1 MKQTERTSNDNP
13 VYKAF
18 ASGDNDLALA
28 RNVVEYLEKRFT
40 SIEIKIEDD
49 YLADKIAQEVMKNNN
64 ELYKKFSD
72 EMRVQNE
79 KFSDEMRVQNEKF
92 SDEIR
97 EHSEKFND
105 AMREQNAKFNDTIRS
120 QNAKFNDE
128 MRAQNKEF
136 NDEIREQSEKFN
148 DTIRI
153 QGEKF
158 NAAMLAQNEKFY
170 SKLQMHTYWTVGT
183 ILVAAGIIIALL
195 QL

>member
-1 MKQTERTSNDNP
+1 MKEAERTSNAQHDHP

-18 ASGDNDLALA
+18 ASGDNDRALA
-28 RNVVEYLEKRFT
+28 GNVVEYLEKRFT
-40 SIEIKIEDD
+40 SIEVKIEDD
-49 YLADKIAQEVMKNNN
+49 YLAERIAQEVMKNNN
-64 ELYKKFSD
+64 ELYK
-72 EMRVQNE
+72 

-120 QNAKFNDE
+120 HNAKFNDE

-136 NDEIREQSEKFN
+136 NDEIREQS
-148 DTIRI
+148 
-153 QGEKF
+153 EKF

-183 ILVAAGIIIALL
+183 ILASAVVIIALL

>member
-1 MKQTERTSNDNP
+1 MKQTERTSNDHP

-64 ELYKKFSD
+64 ELYKNFSD
-72 EMRVQNE
+72 EMR
-79 KFSDEMRVQNEKF
+79 
-92 SDEIR
+92 
-97 EHSEKFND
+97 
-105 AMREQNAKFNDTIRS
+105 A
-120 QNAKFNDE
+120 
-128 MRAQNKEF
+128 
-136 NDEIREQSEKFN
+136 QSEKFN
-148 DTIRI
+148 D
-153 QGEKF
+153 
-158 NAAMLAQNEKFY
+158 AMLAQNEKFY

-183 ILVAAGIIIALL
+183 ILVAAGIIIAFL

>member
-72 EMRVQNE
+72 EMRA
-79 KFSDEMRVQNEKF
+79 QNEKF

-120 QNAKFNDE
+120 HNAKFNDE

-148 DTIRI
+148 DTIRV